1 MTGDVHLASQGQ
13 AACRRG
19 PLDPGPDLRALDA
32 PGPSFQGDG
41 GTANQHAG
49 QTCLLSRQPRAA
61 STARSPR
68 RLSTESWA
76 PGPRQLL
83 RLPPRGGMHPRGP
96 LRWESGP
103 SSGAQ
108 GALGMG
114 CRQLPT
120 LVSTHTRTLAHT
132 LVHRHA
138 HVYTQHTHTLTPCH
152 AGSRAHSCTLAHTGH
167 VHSQH
172 THVHT
177 LTRLTC
183 THTPSVA
190 PGPSPLQDVTPTSRV
205 HVSSPQAQAQ
215 PIAGPLGPPQARPP
229 GSPHHRCGL
238 TPG

>member
-120 LVSTHTRTLAHT
+120 LVSTT
-132 LVHRHA
+132 HA
-138 HVYTQHTHTLTPCH
+138 HLHTHLCTGTLMCTHNTLTRSH
-152 AGSRAHSCTLAHTGH
+152 LAM
-167 VHSQH
+167 QA
-172 THVHT
+172 HVHT
-177 LTRLTC
+177 HARSHTLATC
-183 THTPSVA
+183 THSTHTSTPSHASHALTHPQWHLA
-190 PGPSPLQDVTPTSRV
+190 PLPCKTSLPHPESTSPAHKHRPSP
-205 HVSSPQAQAQ
+205 
-215 PIAGPLGPPQARPP
+215 
-229 GSPHHRCGL
+229 
-238 TPG
+238 